1 LARRPPAITPR
12 KGEIRL
18 QHTRH
23 FIDVLLHCVDF
34 RRVFDQGE
42 LELEACKHGAQIV
55 RHPGKHRRTL
65 FHRTLDTG
73 LHLNESGG
81 CTPHF
86 TCAAWT
92 EVRHLTPF
100 TETLCGISQPKDR
113 LDLIAQENDGDCEQ
127 YRRGANHPKQENFG
141 VGDIGRAA
149 PREHPHHRVSS

>member
-1 LARRPPAITPR
+1 MEYDAGLVPVAFGIEPQLFQKLHHVRWRSGLSAVTPR
-12 KGEIRL
+12 KGEIRF

-42 LELEACKHGAQIV
+42 FKLEACKDGAQIV

-65 FHRTLDTG
+65 FHRSLNTG

-81 CTPHF
+81 GTPHF

-113 LDLIAQENDGDCEQ
+113 LDLIAQKNDGDCEQ
-127 YRRGANHPKQENFG
+127 YR
-141 VGDIGRAA
+141 
-149 PREHPHHRVSS
+149 